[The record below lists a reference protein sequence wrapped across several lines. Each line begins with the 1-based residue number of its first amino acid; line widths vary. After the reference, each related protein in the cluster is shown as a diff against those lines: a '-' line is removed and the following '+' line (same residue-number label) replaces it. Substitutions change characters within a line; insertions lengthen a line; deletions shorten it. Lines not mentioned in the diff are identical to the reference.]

1 MTSYTAVPGID
12 VGSHVTQD
20 GAQDLKFK
28 FNIGTEELREIIGI
42 LNRKPFELN
51 FTLVC
56 RG

>member
-12 VGSHVTQD
+12 VSSRVTQD

-51 FTLVC
+51 FTLVS